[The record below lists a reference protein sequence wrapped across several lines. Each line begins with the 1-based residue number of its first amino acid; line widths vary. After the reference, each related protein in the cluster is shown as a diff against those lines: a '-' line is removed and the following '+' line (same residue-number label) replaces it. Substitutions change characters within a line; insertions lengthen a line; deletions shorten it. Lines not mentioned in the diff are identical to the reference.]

1 MNSEELIESDGAK
14 KITNY
19 LDKKFNVAD
28 DVLITMYYIIC
39 TGFDE
44 FIEHRRADEG
54 SII

>member
-19 LDKKFNVAD
+19 FKDKKLNVAD

-39 TGFDE
+39 TGLT
-44 FIEHRRADEG
+44 
-54 SII
+54 SS

>member
-39 TGFDE
+39 TGLT
-44 FIEHRRADEG
+44 
-54 SII
+54 SS